1 MLNTKNAHYVN
12 SYFDYEQPVP
22 FFYEIDIQNNYECL
36 LEIKQE
42 LYLAGDFCNDN
53 QKIIEDS
60 LKKGMQLYLNELI
73 VSREMN
79 QC

>member
-1 MLNTKNAHYVN
+1 MLNNTNAHYVN
-12 SYFDYEQPVP
+12 SYFDYDQPVQ
-22 FFYEIDIQNNYECL
+22 FFYEIDIQNNYQCL

-60 LKKGMQLYLNELI
+60 LILGMKSYLNDLT
-73 VSREMN
+73 VTREMSN
-79 QC
+79 Y

>member
-1 MLNTKNAHYVN
+1 MLNTTNAHYVN
-12 SYFDYEQPVP
+12 SYFDYDQPVQ
-22 FFYEIDIQNNYECL
+22 FFYEIDIQNNYQCL

-60 LKKGMQLYLNELI
+60 LILGMKSYLNDLT
-73 VSREMN
+73 VTREMSN
-79 QC
+79 Y

>member
-36 LEIKQE
+36 LEIRQE
-42 LYLAGDFCNDN
+42 LYLSGDSHNN

-60 LKKGMQLYLNELI
+60 LTKGMQLYLNELI